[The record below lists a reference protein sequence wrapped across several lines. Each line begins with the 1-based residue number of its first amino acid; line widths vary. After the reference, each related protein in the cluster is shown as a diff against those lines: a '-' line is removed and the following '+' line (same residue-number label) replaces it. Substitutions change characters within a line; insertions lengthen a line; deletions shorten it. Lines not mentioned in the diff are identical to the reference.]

1 MIAMASQGHAVFCCD
16 ANALINFARAERFTE
31 LDALARQGLLR
42 IPMGVYAEVF
52 PHQREGREKRLL
64 ARWKEDA
71 RVAVSLDDDAVAKS
85 LLPDIERT
93 YGPQFHIG
101 GLTYAGFWSSKAGR
115 DAADGEVVAFAKAY
129 GWTVVSNDGSVRGAC
144 LLEGIECHS
153 WEQLAHRLDTVESQP
168 SSAQQLPF
176 DLA

>member
-1 MIAMASQGHAVFCCD
+1 MTSQGRAIFCCD
-16 ANALINFARAERFTE
+16 ANALIYFARAGRFME

-42 IPMGVYAEVF
+42 IPMGVYDEVF
-52 PHQREGREKRLL
+52 SHQREGREKRLL

-71 RVAVSLDDDAVAKS
+71 RVAVSLDDDAEARS
-85 LLPDIERT
+85 LLPGIERA
-93 YGPQFHIG
+93 YGPQFRIG
-101 GLTYAGFWSSKAGR
+101 GVTYAGFWNSKAGR

-153 WEQLAHRLDTVESQP
+153 WEQLAHRLDTDGSQP
-168 SSAQQLPF
+168 ASSQQLPF
-176 DLA
+176 QLT